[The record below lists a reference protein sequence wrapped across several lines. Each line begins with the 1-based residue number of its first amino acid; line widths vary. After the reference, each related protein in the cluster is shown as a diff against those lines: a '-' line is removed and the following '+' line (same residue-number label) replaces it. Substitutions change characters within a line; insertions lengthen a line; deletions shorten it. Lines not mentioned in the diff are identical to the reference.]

1 MIQIQVNVKDTAAP
15 TLAALISSLTGAESA
30 DLNAIGGRAASNAA
44 GKYHREFDKAGGWRG
59 KRYLG
64 TGRGDGSSF
73 GADVARGWNH
83 TAADATSATI
93 TNDATYYAHKV
104 KGGTITPKRAK
115 ALTIPLIPE
124 ARGLYAS
131 VYQQNT
137 GRRLFTIKGKHALFE
152 RIGSITSGS
161 RGRRGAA
168 GGTSIKT
175 SQIRAVYALVKS
187 VTNGPWPGAL
197 PPEEM
202 LAVAF
207 TNAWRDGLADIIED
221 S

>member
-1 MIQIQVNVKDTAAP
+1 MIQIQVNVKDAASP
-15 TLAALISSLTGAESA
+15 TLAALIASLTGAQAA
-30 DLNAIGGRAASNAA
+30 DLNAVGGRSASNAA
-44 GKYHREFDKAGGWRG
+44 VKYHHEFDKAGGWRG
-59 KRYLG
+59 KRYMG
-64 TGRGDGSSF
+64 TGSGDGSSF
-73 GADVARGWNH
+73 GSDVARGWNH
-83 TAADATSATI
+83 TAADSTSTTI
-93 TNDATYYAHKV
+93 TNDATYYAYKV

-152 RIGSITSGS
+152 RISGITSGA
-161 RGRRGAA
+161 RGRRGAPGA
-168 GGTSIKT
+168 TSIKT
-175 SQIRAVYALVKS
+175 NTIRAVYALVKS
-187 VTNGPWPGAL
+187 ITQGPWPGAL

-207 TNAWRDGLADIIED
+207 TNAWREGLADIIEE